1 MLTQKSIAVS
11 APPRGRLA
19 LLSAGFAA
27 ILASTCCVGP
37 LLLLLLGFSGAW
49 IGNLTLLEPLRPW
62 FIGAAVVS
70 LAFAWRRIW
79 RPVEQCAPGEVCALP
94 AVRSSYRWLFALVV
108 MLVLLALVFPSIA
121 PWFY

>member
-1 MLTQKSIAVS
+1 MLTQKSSALS
-11 APPRGRLA
+11 APQGRVA
-19 LLSAGFAA
+19 LLTAGLAA

-62 FIGAAVVS
+62 FIVAAVVS

-79 RPVEQCAPGEVCALP
+79 RPLVQCAPGEVCALP
-94 AVRSSYRWLFALVV
+94 VIRTGYQWLFALIV
-108 MLVLLALVFPSIA
+108 MLVLLALAFPYIA

>member
-1 MLTQKSIAVS
+1 MLTQKSS
-11 APPRGRLA
+11 ALRAPQGRVA
-19 LLSAGFAA
+19 LLTAGLAA

-79 RPVEQCAPGEVCALP
+79 RPLAQCAPGEVCALP
-94 AVRSSYRWLFALVV
+94 VIRSGYRCLFSLIV
-108 MLVLLALVFPSIA
+108 MLVLLALAFPYIA

>member
-11 APPRGRLA
+11 APRGRLA

-70 LAFAWRRIW
+70 LAFAWSRIW
-79 RPVEQCAPGEVCALP
+79 RPLAQCAPGEVCALP
-94 AVRSSYRWLFALVV
+94 VIRRGYRWLFALVV
-108 MLVLLALVFPSIA
+108 MLVLLALVFPPIA

>member
-11 APPRGRLA
+11 APRGRLA